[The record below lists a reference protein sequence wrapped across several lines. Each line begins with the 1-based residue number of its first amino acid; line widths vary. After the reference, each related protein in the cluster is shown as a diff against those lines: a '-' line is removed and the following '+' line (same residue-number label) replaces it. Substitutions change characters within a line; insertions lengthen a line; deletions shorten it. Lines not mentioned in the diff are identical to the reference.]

1 MNVPVFQ
8 QEEVLRESEMMIPDC
23 LRRLKTSYEELKA
36 LLVRVYDRLFCT
48 QKINHC
54 IGALSE

>member
-36 LLVRVYDRLFCT
+36 LLVRVYDR
-48 QKINHC
+48 
-54 IGALSE
+54 